1 MTFKGCKIAFIYGLF
16 NDTVSSSTY
25 IPINDV
31 AICEQPTEKDG
42 GDCGLIYDNTLEFT

>member
-1 MTFKGCKIAFIYGLF
+1 MTFKEWKVAFIFGLF

-31 AICEQPTEKDG
+31 AISEQSTEKDVG
-42 GDCGLIYDNTLEFT
+42 GNGLI